1 MQQDLRAVRLYT
13 EHCQVERAMFCP
25 DPNGPHTI
33 KETVAKLIDMMKE
46 VPPDSPERSNWLG
59 RSTGSKTSQSAVVLC
74 HRDQPLMTVVSRKPG

>member
-46 VPPDSPERSNWLG
+46 VPPDSPRAKQLAGTIYRLQNLTER
-59 RSTGSKTSQSAVVLC
+59 ADPVL
-74 HRDQPLMTVVSRKPG
+74 P